1 MDKVRELLRLLSRHP
16 YADIRVI
23 TSRQNA
29 GKDIAEIFPRLAGTG
44 LSFSM
49 PDVEA
54 IKSGCDAAFLA
65 LPHGLAHEFAEP
77 FINAGLTVIDI
88 SADFRLR
95 SLDQYKKY
103 YKIDHPAPGLLSS
116 AVYGLPERYREQ
128 IRTAK
133 LIACP
138 GCYVT
143 SILLPTTA
151 VLAAKLAS
159 PEGIVACSMSGVTGA
174 GRKVDLP
181 YIFPE
186 CNESVRAYGVS
197 GHRHLPEIEQELAV
211 AAGLPSLSMNFIP
224 HLVPTNRGIQST
236 VILDAA
242 EGCTEEAVADRG
254 SRGGR
259 VREGVRERTVRARAP
274 RRKAPGHEAR
284 HAHELLRDRV
294 QAGLPH
300 RKAPALLLHRQPHQ
314 GRVGPGCAGLQHPLR
329 VPRGD
334 RAGLRTS
341 RPLRNAAGP
350 EFFSGPAFF
359 CVFSGAEIDFSA
371 G

>member
-1 MDKVRELLRLLSRHP
+1 MDKVRVAIVGAAGYAGEELLRLLSRHP

-54 IKSGCDAAFLA
+54 IASGCDAAFLA

-95 SLDQYKKY
+95 SLEQYRKY
-103 YKIDHPAPGLLSS
+103 YKIDHPAPGLLSD

-151 VLAAKLAS
+151 ILAAKLAS

-186 CNESVRAYGVS
+186 CNESVRAYGVA

-211 AAGLPSLSMNFIP
+211 AAGLPSLRMNFIP

-236 VILDAA
+236 IILDAA
-242 EGCTEEAVADRG
+242 DGCTEEAVADAFAKTYGNERFV
-254 SRGGR
+254 R
-259 VREGVRERTVRARAP
+259 VLP
-274 RRKAPGHEAR
+274 
-284 HAHELLRDRV
+284 
-294 QAGLPH
+294 AGKLPDTKH
-300 RKAPALLLHRQPHQ
+300 VTLTNCCEIGFKLDSHTGKLLLFSCIDNLTKGASGQAVQDFNIRF
-314 GRVGPGCAGLQHPLR
+314 GF
-329 VPRGD
+329 
-334 RAGLRTS
+334 
-341 RPLRNAAGP
+341 P
-350 EFFSGPAFF
+350 EETAL
-359 CVFSGAEIDFSA
+359 V
-371 G
+371 

>member
-1 MDKVRELLRLLSRHP
+1 MDKVRVAIVGAAGYAGEELLRLLSRHP

-54 IKSGCDAAFLA
+54 IKTGCDAAFLA

-151 VLAAKLAS
+151 ILAAKLAS

-211 AAGLPSLSMNFIP
+211 AAGLPALSMNFIP

-236 VILDAA
+236 IILDAA
-242 EGCTEEAVADRG
+242 EGCTEEAVADAFAKAYGNERFV
-254 SRGGR
+254 R
-259 VREGVRERTVRARAP
+259 VLP
-274 RRKAPGHEAR
+274 
-284 HAHELLRDRV
+284 
-294 QAGLPH
+294 AGKLPDTKH
-300 RKAPALLLHRQPHQ
+300 VTLTNCCEIGFKLDSHTGKLLLFSCIDNLTKGASGQAVQDFNIRFEF
-314 GRVGPGCAGLQHPLR
+314 
-329 VPRGD
+329 
-334 RAGLRTS
+334 
-341 RPLRNAAGP
+341 P
-350 EFFSGPAFF
+350 EETAL
-359 CVFSGAEIDFSA
+359 V
-371 G
+371 

>member
-1 MDKVRELLRLLSRHP
+1 MDKVRVAIVGAAGYAGEELLRLLSRHP

-151 VLAAKLAS
+151 ILAAKLAS

-211 AAGLPSLSMNFIP
+211 AAGLPSLNMNFIP

-242 EGCTEEAVADRG
+242 EGCNEEAVADAFAKAYGNERFV
-254 SRGGR
+254 R
-259 VREGVRERTVRARAP
+259 VLP
-274 RRKAPGHEAR
+274 
-284 HAHELLRDRV
+284 
-294 QAGLPH
+294 AGKLPDTKH
-300 RKAPALLLHRQPHQ
+300 VTLTNCCEIGFKLDSHTGKLLLFSCIDNLTKGASGQAVQDFNIRF
-314 GRVGPGCAGLQHPLR
+314 GF
-329 VPRGD
+329 
-334 RAGLRTS
+334 
-341 RPLRNAAGP
+341 P
-350 EFFSGPAFF
+350 EETAL
-359 CVFSGAEIDFSA
+359 I
-371 G
+371 

>member
-1 MDKVRELLRLLSRHP
+1 MDKVRVAIVGAAGYAGEELLRLLSRHP

-54 IKSGCDAAFLA
+54 IKSGCDVAFLA

-128 IRTAK
+128 IRNAK

-151 VLAAKLAS
+151 ILAAKLAS
-159 PEGIVACSMSGVTGA
+159 PDGIVACSMSGVTGA

-211 AAGLPSLSMNFIP
+211 AAGLPSLSMNSIP

-236 VILDAA
+236 IILDAA
-242 EGCTEEAVADRG
+242 EGCTEEAVADAFAKAYGNERFV
-254 SRGGR
+254 R
-259 VREGVRERTVRARAP
+259 VLP
-274 RRKAPGHEAR
+274 
-284 HAHELLRDRV
+284 
-294 QAGLPH
+294 AGKLPDTKH
-300 RKAPALLLHRQPHQ
+300 VTLTNCCEIGFKLDSHTGKLLLFSCIDNLTKGASGQAVQDFNIRF
-314 GRVGPGCAGLQHPLR
+314 GF
-329 VPRGD
+329 
-334 RAGLRTS
+334 
-341 RPLRNAAGP
+341 P
-350 EFFSGPAFF
+350 EETAL
-359 CVFSGAEIDFSA
+359 V
-371 G
+371 

>member
-1 MDKVRELLRLLSRHP
+1 MDKVRVAIVGAAGYAGEELLRLLSRHP

-128 IRTAK
+128 IRNAK

-151 VLAAKLAS
+151 ILAAKLAS
-159 PEGIVACSMSGVTGA
+159 PEGIVACSMSGVSRNATRA
-174 GRKVDLP
+174 CAP
-181 YIFPE
+181 TE
-186 CNESVRAYGVS
+186 CPATVTCPRSSRS
-197 GHRHLPEIEQELAV
+197 S
-211 AAGLPSLSMNFIP
+211 PSP
-224 HLVPTNRGIQST
+224 
-236 VILDAA
+236 
-242 EGCTEEAVADRG
+242 
-254 SRGGR
+254 
-259 VREGVRERTVRARAP
+259 
-274 RRKAPGHEAR
+274 
-284 HAHELLRDRV
+284 
-294 QAGLPH
+294 
-300 RKAPALLLHRQPHQ
+300 
-314 GRVGPGCAGLQHPLR
+314 PGCP
-329 VPRGD
+329 PS
-334 RAGLRTS
+334 T
-341 RPLRNAAGP
+341 
-350 EFFSGPAFF
+350 
-359 CVFSGAEIDFSA
+359 
-371 G
+371 

>member
-1 MDKVRELLRLLSRHP
+1 MDKVRVAIVGAAGYAGEELLRLLSRHP
-16 YADIRVI
+16 FADIRVI

-49 PDVEA
+49 PDPEA
-54 IKSGCDAAFLA
+54 IVRDCDAAFLA

-77 FINAGLTVIDI
+77 FIKAGLTVIDI

-95 SLDQYKKY
+95 SLEQYKKY
-103 YKIDHPAPGLLSS
+103 YKIDHPAPALLSD

-151 VLAAKLAS
+151 ILAAKLAS

-211 AAGLPSLSMNFIP
+211 AAGLPS
-224 HLVPTNRGIQST
+224 
-236 VILDAA
+236 
-242 EGCTEEAVADRG
+242 DRK
-254 SRGGR
+254 S
-259 VREGVRERTVRARAP
+259 VV
-274 RRKAPGHEAR
+274 
-284 HAHELLRDRV
+284 
-294 QAGLPH
+294 
-300 RKAPALLLHRQPHQ
+300 
-314 GRVGPGCAGLQHPLR
+314 
-329 VPRGD
+329 
-334 RAGLRTS
+334 
-341 RPLRNAAGP
+341 
-350 EFFSGPAFF
+350 
-359 CVFSGAEIDFSA
+359 
-371 G
+371 

>member
-1 MDKVRELLRLLSRHP
+1 MDKVRVAIVGAAGYAGEELLRLLSRHP
-16 YADIRVI
+16 HADIRVI

-44 LSFSM
+44 LHFSM

-54 IKSGCDAAFLA
+54 IASGCDAAFLA

-151 VLAAKLAS
+151 ILAAKLAS

-186 CNESVRAYGVS
+186 CNESVRAYGVA

-211 AAGLPSLSMNFIP
+211 AAGLPALHMNFIP

-242 EGCTEEAVADRG
+242 EGCTEEAVADAFAKAYGNERFV
-254 SRGGR
+254 R
-259 VREGVRERTVRARAP
+259 VLP
-274 RRKAPGHEAR
+274 
-284 HAHELLRDRV
+284 
-294 QAGLPH
+294 AGKLPDTKH
-300 RKAPALLLHRQPHQ
+300 VTLTNCCEIGFKLDPHTGKLLLFSCIDNLTKGASGQAVQDFNIRF
-314 GRVGPGCAGLQHPLR
+314 GF
-329 VPRGD
+329 
-334 RAGLRTS
+334 
-341 RPLRNAAGP
+341 P
-350 EFFSGPAFF
+350 EETAL
-359 CVFSGAEIDFSA
+359 V
-371 G
+371 

>member
-1 MDKVRELLRLLSRHP
+1 MDKVRVAIVGAAGYAGEELLRLLSRHP

-151 VLAAKLAS
+151 ILAAKLAS

-211 AAGLPSLSMNFIP
+211 AAGLPSLHMNFIP

-236 VILDAA
+236 IVLDAA
-242 EGCTEEAVADRG
+242 EGCTEEAVADAFAKAY
-254 SRGGR
+254 GGERFVR
-259 VREGVRERTVRARAP
+259 VLP
-274 RRKAPGHEAR
+274 
-284 HAHELLRDRV
+284 
-294 QAGLPH
+294 AGKLPDTKH
-300 RKAPALLLHRQPHQ
+300 VTLTNCCEIGFKLDSHTGKLLLFSCIDNLTKGASGQAVQDFNIRF
-314 GRVGPGCAGLQHPLR
+314 GF
-329 VPRGD
+329 
-334 RAGLRTS
+334 
-341 RPLRNAAGP
+341 P
-350 EFFSGPAFF
+350 EETAL
-359 CVFSGAEIDFSA
+359 V
-371 G
+371 

>member
-1 MDKVRELLRLLSRHP
+1 MDKVRVAIVGAAGYAGEELLRLLSRHP

-95 SLDQYKKY
+95 SLDQYTKY

-151 VLAAKLAS
+151 ILAAKLAS

-242 EGCTEEAVADRG
+242 EGCTEEAVADAFEKAYGNERFV
-254 SRGGR
+254 R
-259 VREGVRERTVRARAP
+259 VLP
-274 RRKAPGHEAR
+274 
-284 HAHELLRDRV
+284 
-294 QAGLPH
+294 AGKLPDTKH
-300 RKAPALLLHRQPHQ
+300 VTLTNCCEIGFKLDSHTGKLLLFSCIDNLTKGASGQAVQDFNIRF
-314 GRVGPGCAGLQHPLR
+314 GF
-329 VPRGD
+329 
-334 RAGLRTS
+334 
-341 RPLRNAAGP
+341 P
-350 EFFSGPAFF
+350 EETAL
-359 CVFSGAEIDFSA
+359 V
-371 G
+371 